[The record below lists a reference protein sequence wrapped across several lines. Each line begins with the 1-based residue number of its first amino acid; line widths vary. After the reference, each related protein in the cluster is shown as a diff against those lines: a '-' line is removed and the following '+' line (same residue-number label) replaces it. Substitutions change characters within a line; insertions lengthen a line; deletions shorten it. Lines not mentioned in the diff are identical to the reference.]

1 MTDEKTLKG
10 VVDGIIK
17 KQGNEKKKTT
27 RLALN

>member
-17 KQGNEKKKTT
+17 KQGNEKKKNYTIST
-27 RLALN
+27 